1 VTTFVLSCF
10 LQVGLLCFK
19 LSKFIRGKTKTNS
32 MLSKKTDDRSI
43 ASHLIV

>member
-1 VTTFVLSCF
+1 
-10 LQVGLLCFK
+10 
-19 LSKFIRGKTKTNS
+19 